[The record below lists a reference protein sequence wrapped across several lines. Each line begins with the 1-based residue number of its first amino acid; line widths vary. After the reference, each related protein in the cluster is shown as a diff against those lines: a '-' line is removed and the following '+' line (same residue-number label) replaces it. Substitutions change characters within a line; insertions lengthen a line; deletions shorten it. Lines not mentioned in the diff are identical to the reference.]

1 MHLTPR
7 GVKHVSPSQFSDP
20 PRGDQGLSVWPDSA
34 DLFSVHFLFSA
45 PKLKLFTREKE
56 TLEAEGGYRDTSPNL
71 EERNQRMLSGR
82 YII

>member
-1 MHLTPR
+1 M
-7 GVKHVSPSQFSDP
+7 
-20 PRGDQGLSVWPDSA
+20 WPDSA

-56 TLEAEGGYRDTSPNL
+56 TLEAEGGYRDASPNL

>member
-7 GVKHVSPSQFSDP
+7 GVKHVSPQFSDP

-56 TLEAEGGYRDTSPNL
+56 TLEAEGGYRDASPNL

>member
-1 MHLTPR
+1 M
-7 GVKHVSPSQFSDP
+7 
-20 PRGDQGLSVWPDSA
+20 WPDSA

-56 TLEAEGGYRDTSPNL
+56 TLEAEGGYRDASPNL
-71 EERNQRMLSGR
+71 EERNQRTLSGR